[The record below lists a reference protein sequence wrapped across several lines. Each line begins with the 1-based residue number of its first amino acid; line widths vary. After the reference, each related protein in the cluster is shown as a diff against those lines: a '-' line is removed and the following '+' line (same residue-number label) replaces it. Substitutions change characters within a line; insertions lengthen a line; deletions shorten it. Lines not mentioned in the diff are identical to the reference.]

1 MGLLGRGDPVEVIGP
16 PGLREWLETT
26 LRTSATHLP
35 YPLELREVAV
45 RCDLGTRGDIAIEAC
60 PLVHRVPSFAYVL
73 REAPRRGRVDPER
86 ARALGVPAGPELGR
100 LAAGETIVLA
110 DGRRIEPTQVLGPG
124 RPGRVLALCGDSR
137 DSRVLEEPAR
147 RCDVL
152 VHECTYEAAKG
163 EAAHRYGHSTSEDV
177 AALACAIRPALLVLT
192 HFSSRYTV
200 GDAAVSVDTLRR
212 EVEERC
218 RGQRV
223 VMAFDGLAIDL
234 PPRRAADFSPATW
247 DERYAARDCVW
258 GSGPNRFVAEALGG
272 SVAGGR
278 ALDLACGEGRNAIWL
293 AERGWKVTGVDFSR
307 VAVERARALARE
319 RGVTL
324 ELREADATQW
334 HPEAGAYDLVLI
346 AYLQIPPTQRR
357 LAFAR
362 AADALAPGGQLF
374 AIAHARRNLE
384 EGAGGPRDP
393 VVLWD
398 AEEVATEL
406 WKWGSR
412 FSLPRRCCAPSRVRS
427 GLPSTRGCAQ
437 SGLGEPTRACVRR
450 ADPGSAP
457 HGVVEQPAT
466 EPSTVSTPSRCRER
480 QRSPDP
486 REVAVAETERDAKI
500 PQPRTVLRPAQS
512 ASTPTARSARQRR
525 GRRR

>member
-1 MGLLGRGDPVEVIGP
+1 MQLTFLGTSAGIPTPERGLSALALRLDDGAIWLVDCGEGTQQRLLASDLRLSRIERILLTHLHGDHCFGLPGLLATMGLLGRRDPVEVIGP
-16 PGLREWLETT
+16 AGLREWLETT

-35 YPLELREVAV
+35 YPLELREVAL

-60 PLVHRVPSFAYVL
+60 PLLHRVPSFAYVL
-73 REAPRRGRVDPER
+73 REAPRRGHVDPDR
-86 ARALGVPAGPELGR
+86 ARSLGVPEGPELGR

-110 DGRRIEPTQVLGPG
+110 DGRRIEPGQVLGAE

-137 DSRVLEEPAR
+137 DSRVLEESAR

-177 AALACAIRPALLVLT
+177 AALAGAIRPALLVLT

-200 GDAAVSVDTLRR
+200 RDAAVSVDALRR

-218 RGQRV
+218 PGQRV
-223 VMAFDGLAIDL
+223 VMAADGLVLDV
-234 PPRRAADFSPATW
+234 PPRRSAEFTRATW

-293 AERGWKVTGVDFSR
+293 AEQGWKVTGVDFSR

-324 ELREADATQW
+324 ELREEDATQW

-346 AYLQIPPTQRR
+346 AYLQLPPEQRR

-362 AADALAPGGQLF
+362 AAEALAPGGQLF

-384 EGAGGPRDP
+384 AGAGGPRDP
-393 VVLWD
+393 AVLWD
-398 AEEVATEL
+398 AEEVAREL
-406 WKWGSR
+406 
-412 FSLPRRCCAPSRVRS
+412 ADV
-427 GLPSTRGCAQ
+427 GL
-437 SGLGEPTRACVRR
+437 E
-450 ADPGSAP
+450 
-457 HGVVEQPAT
+457 VVEA
-466 EPSTVSTPSRCRER
+466 E
-480 QRSPDP
+480 
-486 REVAVAETERDAKI
+486 EVLRPVEGAERDAI
-500 PQPRTVLRPAQS
+500 DLRVRAGRARENRHKS
-512 ASTPTARSARQRR
+512 A
-525 GRRR
+525 